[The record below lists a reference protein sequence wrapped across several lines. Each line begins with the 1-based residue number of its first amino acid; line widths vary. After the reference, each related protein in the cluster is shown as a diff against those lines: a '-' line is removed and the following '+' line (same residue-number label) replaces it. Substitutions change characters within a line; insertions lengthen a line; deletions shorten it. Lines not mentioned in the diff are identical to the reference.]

1 MIRLLPREPGNDFV
15 FFGPTLKR
23 GLSTAARCVAHTSC
37 SASSYEP
44 AEAECGESVMRQHPP
59 WGQGPWRVQQPQ
71 FGVVRYRL

>member
-15 FFGPTLKR
+15 FIGPTLKR

-44 AEAECGESVMRQHPP
+44 AEAECGESEAPCASTHR
-59 WGQGPWRVQQPQ
+59 GARDRGGCSNRN
-71 FGVVRYRL
+71 LE